1 MIKIHR
7 PTQRAV
13 ITGIVYFKLVVNV
26 VEPETDLLSWPVKMR
41 QLQAVSFLPSGS
53 VVAELRQFL

>member
-1 MIKIHR
+1 MIKLHR

-26 VEPETDLLSWPVKMR
+26 VEPETDLLPEPVKVHR
-41 QLQAVSFLPSGS
+41 LRAVA
-53 VVAELRQFL
+53 V